1 LEAIETLAVIYFEAY
16 ASIVLR
22 KKWMATRGRP
32 RTFEKHAAL
41 EAAMLTFW
49 QRGFEETGV
58 DDLVRAMGISTSSLY
73 STFGD
78 KEALFL
84 SALDLYQSTRGHY
97 IEAVLKG
104 PGSAREA
111 FQSLFEIAA
120 FELTRRDQPKGCML
134 ALAMPSC
141 SPELEPLRSKL
152 NRKRAHSLAGFV
164 KRLKAAIERKE
175 LPISTDINTL
185 ADFLMTTLHG
195 MSLQA
200 RSGMP
205 REKLLQVGR
214 FALQIWPEQVL

>member
-1 LEAIETLAVIYFEAY
+1 
-16 ASIVLR
+16 
-22 KKWMATRGRP
+22 MAARGRP
-32 RTFEKHAAL
+32 RNFEKDVAL
-41 EAAMLTFW
+41 ETAMMTFW

-84 SALDLYQSTRGHY
+84 SALELYQSTRGHY
-97 IEAVLKG
+97 IEAVLEG
-104 PGSAREA
+104 AGSAREA

-134 ALAMPSC
+134 ALAMPTC
-141 SPELEPLRSKL
+141 SPDLEPLRSKL
-152 NRKRAHSLAGFV
+152 NRKRALSRGAFV
-164 KRLKAAIERKE
+164 KRLKAAIESKE
-175 LPISTDINTL
+175 LPISTDIDTL
-185 ADFLMTTLHG
+185 ADFLMTTLQG

-205 REKLLQVGR
+205 RGKLLQVGR
-214 FALQIWPEQVL
+214 FALQIWPAQVL